1 MSNILNAPAPAP
13 APAPAAASK
22 ISSYSIL
29 SVPFYDTKQQQYR
42 KILCVNSG
50 SGPVAGPL
58 AARVKL
64 VHPPR
69 LSGFHNNNHNNHNT
83 HNTHNTHNN
92 HNNKCIHA
100 ITASLS
106 ACCAFMTPDDLPE
119 LFAFLATNGYTVDL
133 GLTKL
138 AAKHPS
144 ITPNS
149 NSNSLV
155 CIISYPHFMPAFH
168 TLADPASSN

>member
-1 MSNILNAPAPAP
+1 MSNILNAPAP

-69 LSGFHNNNHNNHNT
+69 LSGFHNNNHNN
-83 HNTHNTHNN
+83 HNN

>member
-69 LSGFHNNNHNNHNT
+69 LSGFHNNNHNNHN
-83 HNTHNTHNN
+83 
-92 HNNKCIHA
+92 NKCIHA

-106 ACCAFMTPDDLPE
+106 ACCAYMTPDDLPE

-155 CIISYPHFMPAFH
+155 CIISYPHFI
-168 TLADPASSN
+168 L